1 MKEQRTVCQ
10 ELKVLNRLIK
20 RRAESVVSD
29 LFDQEITDMQGRII
43 GFLYHNRVRPIY
55 QKDVETEFSITR
67 ATTSKMLT
75 LMEKNG
81 LITRQ
86 SVEYDGR
93 LKELRLTD
101 KAMDYAARVGQ
112 GLAEFEKTVTRG
124 MTEHEKEVLLTLLRK
139 LENNVSDT
147 GWKGENTVC

>member
-1 MKEQRTVCQ
+1 MNEQRTVCQ
-10 ELKVLNRLIK
+10 ELRVLNQLIK
-20 RRAESVVSD
+20 RRADAMVSA

-43 GFLYHNRVRPIY
+43 GFLYHNQTRPIY
-55 QKDVETEFSITR
+55 QKDVEAAFSITR

-101 KAMDYAARVGQ
+101 KALDYAVRVGH
-112 GLAEFEKTVTRG
+112 GLEEFEKAVTRG
-124 MTEHEKEVLLTLLRK
+124 MTETEQETLLTLLRK
-139 LENNVSDT
+139 LEGNVSAA
-147 GWKGENTVC
+147 GRKGESAIC

>member
-1 MKEQRTVCQ
+1 MKEERTVCQ
-10 ELKVLNRLIK
+10 ELKILNQMIK
-20 RRAESVVSD
+20 RRADAVVSQ

-43 GFLYHNRVRPIY
+43 GFLYHNQTRPIY
-55 QKDVETEFSITR
+55 QKDVEAAFAITR

-93 LKELRLTD
+93 LKELRLTP
-101 KAMDYAARVGQ
+101 KALEFAIRVGQ
-112 GLAEFEKTVTRG
+112 GLEEFEKIVTQG
-124 MTEHEKEVLLTLLRK
+124 MTEREKEVLLVLLRK
-139 LENNVSDT
+139 LEDNVSDA
-147 GWKGENTVC
+147 GRQGECGVC